1 MPVLTKMKEMYL
13 IIRFLILS
21 FTCLQI
27 KFVTEKFESSLS
39 KAVSTVLTVNIVMGG
54 WGCTSDF
61 CCKFDPLRIGLGAF
75 LIIKDTSQINLTT
88 GWTL

>member
-39 KAVSTVLTVNIVMGG
+39 KAVSTVLTVMGG
-54 WGCTSDF
+54 WGDCTSDF
-61 CCKFDPLRIGLGAF
+61 CCKFDLLRIDLGAF
-75 LIIKDTSQINLTT
+75 LFIIDTSQINLTT